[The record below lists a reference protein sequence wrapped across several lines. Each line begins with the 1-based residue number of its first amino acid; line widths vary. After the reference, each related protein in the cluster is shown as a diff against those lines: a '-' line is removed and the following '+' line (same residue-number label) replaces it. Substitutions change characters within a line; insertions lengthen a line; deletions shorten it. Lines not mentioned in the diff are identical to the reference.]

1 MERNVQ
7 NVEVC
12 LVDLFFRMPHIEPFN
27 SSDEEHDVEQ
37 REMLHI
43 KMIS

>member
-1 MERNVQ
+1 
-7 NVEVC
+7 
-12 LVDLFFRMPHIEPFN
+12 MPHIEPFN

-43 KMIS
+43 KMISWEKNLYYNEDKTYTLW